1 MNRYMVF
8 AISTALGFVVAR
20 GGRRFTARGAGG
32 YDPKWVAWAKR
43 LRKGSAV
50 EFGGHRAKLVTAPAP
65 KDAHPAEQRAKLLV
79 DGEKKPFLMDLGRVG
94 PLRPFRRNAA

>member
-8 AISTALGFVVAR
+8 AVSTALGFVVAQR
-20 GGRRFTARGAGG
+20 LGSRHGAGG